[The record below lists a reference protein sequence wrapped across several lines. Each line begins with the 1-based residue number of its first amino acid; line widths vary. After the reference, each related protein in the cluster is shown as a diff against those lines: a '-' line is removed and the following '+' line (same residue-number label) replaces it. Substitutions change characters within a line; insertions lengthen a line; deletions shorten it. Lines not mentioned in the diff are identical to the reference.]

1 MPRRKKD
8 TSSSYFRTNAPPPRR
23 RGLRHPKWTH
33 LIDFCHM
40 CEKEVHWEEGVNDED
55 GNLVHQ
61 ECIEKRDADR
71 RRLAQS
77 EPEQWM
83 EDLE

>member
-23 RGLRHPKWTH
+23 RGLRGVPKWKR
-33 LIDFCHM
+33 LVDFCPL
-40 CEKEVHWEEGVNDED
+40 CEKEVLFDEAVKDED
-55 GNLVHQ
+55 DNLVHP
-61 ECIEKRDADR
+61 ECIEKRDAAR

-77 EPEQWM
+77 DPEDWT
-83 EDLE
+83 EDL